1 MHMSRSNISRRF
13 RGALALALILAAL
26 VVVGCASKPAPAHG
40 DPVPTV
46 VTPARALGATG
57 SPAERRLQS
66 RIETLQ
72 EEVRGLSARVNASEQ
87 RYWGM
92 MTSEWQDRVRAAKA
106 KDATSAERTR
116 YLEAL
121 EDLLARK
128 LRSLQEELKAY
139 EAYQMSDPLVPR
151 K

>member
-1 MHMSRSNISRRF
+1 MQMNPKISRYF
-13 RGALALALILAAL
+13 HDALAFTLILAAL
-26 VVVGCASKPAPAHG
+26 LVVGCASKPAPAYA

-46 VTPARALGATG
+46 SLPARATAPSV

-106 KDATSAERTR
+106 KDATSAERTK
-116 YLEAL
+116 YLEAM
-121 EDLLARK
+121 EALLSRK
-128 LRSLQEELKAY
+128 LRSLQDEMKTY